1 MKKICFVTTISL
13 TLKSFV
19 VQTAEYLKNNTDWEI
34 TMICDDDDEFAQ
46 LLPDGIR
53 YIPVS
58 MKRGMSFDGVSVIR
72 KLVKIFKQEKFDL
85 VQYSTPNASLYVSIA
100 AKIAKVPVRL
110 YCQWGLVYVGFDGL
124 KRKIFKQIEKL
135 VCKNSTEVEPDSFGN
150 LRFSHEEGLY
160 PKDKGRV
167 IWNGSASGVNLDKF
181 DILKKTQW
189 NIDIR
194 SKYNIP
200 LDGFVYGFVG
210 RITGDKGINEL
221 FSAFKYVYE
230 KNNNTYLL
238 LVGNTE
244 KTDSVNNDLYNW
256 ALDCPNVIF
265 VGFTNVV
272 EQYLS
277 SMNVYVLPS
286 YREGFGS
293 SVVEAEAMGVPVI
306 VTDIPGP
313 RDAMVA
319 DETGLSIPVKTI
331 EPLINE
337 MNRLYND
344 RNLCEQLGRNGAE
357 YAKTKFNQLELCSY
371 IKKDREKLL
380 GINL

>member
-1 MKKICFVTTISL
+1 MKKICYVTTISL

-34 TMICDDDDEFAQ
+34 TMICDDDEEFAKS
-46 LLPDGIR
+46 LPEGIR

-58 MKRGMSFDGVSVIR
+58 MKRGMSFDGISVIR
-72 KLVKIFKQEKFDL
+72 KLVKIFKEEKFDL

-110 YCQWGLVYVGFDGL
+110 YCQWGLVYVGFGGI

-150 LRFSHEEGLY
+150 LHFSHEEGLY
-160 PKDKGRV
+160 PKHKGRV

-181 DILKKTQW
+181 DILRKAEW
-189 NIDIR
+189 NTDIR
-194 SKYNIP
+194 NKYNIP
-200 LDGFVYGFVG
+200 NDGFVFGFVG

-221 FSAFKYVYE
+221 FSAFKDIYD
-230 KNNNTYLL
+230 KNRNTYLL

-244 KTDSVNNDLYNW
+244 KADSVNDELYNW
-256 ALDCPNVIF
+256 ALECPNVIF
-265 VGFTNVV
+265 AGFTNVV

-306 VTDIPGP
+306 ATDIPGP
-313 RDAMVA
+313 RDAMVNG
-319 DETGLSIPVKTI
+319 ETGLSVPVKTVK
-331 EPLINE
+331 PLIKE

-344 RNLCEQLGRNGAE
+344 RDLCEQLGKSGAE
-357 YAKTKFNQLELCSY
+357 YAKTKFDQIELCSY
-371 IKKDREKLL
+371 IKKDRENLL
-380 GINL
+380 GIDK